1 MPTRLARVVLLLLV
15 SFSTPLFAAQGEAPS
30 CAIMKGLDL
39 KPLLGADHDAP
50 VPFGQEGCRAESNRP
65 GKIVVLAVMQ
75 GTAAEHQKMFAMVKK
90 INATHRANEVK
101 VVAEPSL
108 GKDAFSIRENDMRQI
123 EIMAIKGDRAI
134 NVQGGIGKPLSDA
147 EVKQFV
153 GVAKAALDKLP

>member
-1 MPTRLARVVLLLLV
+1 MLRQITSTFLSLFLFS
-15 SFSTPLFAAQGEAPS
+15 SFAFAAQGERPA
-30 CAIMKGLDL
+30 CAMLKGMDL

-50 VPFGQEGCRAESNRP
+50 VPFGQESCRAESKSP
-65 GKIVVLAVMQ
+65 GKIVILGLMQ
-75 GTAAEHQKMFAMVKK
+75 GTAAEHQKMFAMIKK
-90 INATHRANEVK
+90 INSGQRAKEVK

-134 NVQGGIGKPLSDA
+134 SLQGGIGKALGAA

-153 GVAKAALDKLP
+153 ALAKAALDKLP